1 MLFGCFLHYDV
12 HDHLTLGHLH
22 NRDVHDHFA
31 LGPPLNHDVVRDSP
45 ILGPHP
51 NCDVHVCLVLHPLIL
66 DYDVV
71 CDSLALGPLIICAYF
86 VLGFILD
93 HDVICNHLALG
104 SFLFFVFRV

>member
-1 MLFGCFLHYDV
+1 VIAMLFGCFLHYDV
-12 HDHLTLGHLH
+12 HDHLTLGHFH
-22 NRDVHDHFA
+22 NRDVVH
-31 LGPPLNHDVVRDSP
+31 DSP

-66 DYDVV
+66 NYDVV
-71 CDSLALGPLIICAYF
+71 CDSLALGPLINCDCF